1 MTRPAAL
8 PSLMPTLIPWTFTS
22 ILLILAVL
30 VVRKLTQN
38 RLSPVNRYALWL
50 VVLIRLLVPIQLPFL
65 SSLGA
70 VDFAPQMENTP
81 VYAFPTSH
89 MDAPES
95 YIQHI
100 WKEQGE
106 DPVMSAGVASRSFPA
121 LGGIG
126 FDYYNGGTILD
137 ENGYT
142 DYAFF
147 STVPRILSILW
158 GAGAVVM
165 LLCLAGNN
173 LRFAARLRRSRRPLD
188 IPECPLPVYLME
200 GLSSPCL
207 SGLFHPAIYL
217 TPEVAANETA
227 LRHVLAHEATHYAH
241 KDHIWS
247 ALRCTALALHWYN
260 PLVWLAVSLS
270 KADGELACDE
280 GAVRR
285 LGEEERIP
293 YGRTLVDTVACRSQR
308 PADLLSCS
316 TTMAGGNKTIQ
327 QRVALLVKKPET
339 KAAAIL
345 GACTALALAAV
356 FTFGGGVSSPYNPDT
371 LYDQFCSQVQQASTI
386 QVTPPSRFSVSY
398 PEPITAP
405 FLLEAARAD
414 LLCARAPTPQEA
426 RCRWNEDDISR
437 DAYQIALTLSSGQ
450 TAPYLLYQP
459 GGLSWKSGGE
469 NLVYVLSGSP
479 LRTAGVLDTY
489 AVQALVGWAEQQNEH
504 QRSPVPLTPEELAY
518 FNDGSF
524 FSTEDTENPYTRFS
538 IRNMFLTSRYDTP
551 QDIDLFELFYCGSTQ
566 PSAPMSQKERQL
578 VIDRGYHGTAP
589 PCGCTKITRQEMDA
603 VLLEHTGLTLE
614 ETHQVGLEQ
623 FTYLPE
629 YDAYYHFHGDTNYTF
644 PIFSQGFRQG
654 DMIYLDYGD
663 CRLTLRQTGNS
674 YQFCSNHSLNTLP
687 AKDDALA
694 RDLSSDAYL
703 QAEARLLP
711 LLLSDPEWEMA
722 VKTLDYSPD
731 TWHSWLL
738 QCMEAAELS
747 PHYDANQETW
757 SFRIKVSDYYSKE
770 LVDLPSWCLQP
781 DTFFLRSA
789 SPTRVSVSPPS
800 HEPQVVADAFGE
812 ALARFYLQ
820 LDSRHP
826 MAVSSAQL
834 TEAEVCA
841 QRENTLCA
849 RITLTLEPTAPNT
862 IYWMAGAGLDLDG
875 EGLWVLTREYRLER
889 WFDGSWHCIEA
900 ASGGLSPL

>member
-1 MTRPAAL
+1 MTGLTAL

-30 VVRKLTQN
+30 VVRKFTQN
-38 RLSPVNRYALWL
+38 WLSSVNRYALWL

-81 VYAFPTSH
+81 VYAFPTGH
-89 MDAPES
+89 IDAPES

-100 WKEQGE
+100 WEDQGE

-126 FDYYNGGTILD
+126 FDYYNGGTILE

-173 LRFAARLRRSRRPLD
+173 LRFAARLHRSRCPLD
-188 IPECPLPVYLME
+188 IPEFPLPVYRME

-217 TPEVAANETA
+217 TPEVAENETA

-356 FTFGGGVSSPYNPDT
+356 FTFGGGGSSPYSYTGYVAAVEDAWSIHLAVPATSSSTLYPSIEEKEALKKARSILLHTEEYDNSRETTAFGFADMAPAFYGLKLSTGTDITRFYLYPASTGLLYVLPYLDATTSGTVPVAILPNSTISQLKELANTQQQVLYPDIP
-371 LYDQFCSQVQQASTI
+371 YDQFCSQVQQASTI

-405 FLLEAARAD
+405 SLLEAGRAD

-426 RCRWNEDDISR
+426 QRRWNEDDISR
-437 DAYQIALTLSSGQ
+437 DAYQITLTLSSGQ

-469 NLVYVLSGSP
+469 NLVYILSGSP
-479 LRTAGVLDTY
+479 LQTAGVLDTY
-489 AVQALVGWAEQQNEH
+489 AVQALVGWAEQQKEH
-504 QRSPVPLTPEELAY
+504 QKDPVPLTFEEPAY
-518 FNDGSF
+518 FNDGF
-524 FSTEDTENPYTRFS
+524 FFDNGTGNGGDDYLHFS
-538 IRNMFLTSRYDTP
+538 IRNMFLTSQHDTP
-551 QDIDLFELFYCGSTQ
+551 QDIDLFGLFYCGSAQ
-566 PSAPMSQKERQL
+566 PSAPMSQEERQL
-578 VIDRGYHGTAP
+578 VIDRGYGGTDP
-589 PCGCTKITRQEMDA
+589 DCDCTKITRQEMDA
-603 VLLEHTGLTLE
+603 VLWEYTGLTLE
-614 ETHQVGLEQ
+614 ETRQVGLKQ

-629 YDAYYHFHGDTNYTF
+629 YDAYYHFHGDTNYTL
-644 PIFSQGFRQG
+644 PIFSRGSRQE
-654 DMIYLDYGD
+654 DLIHLDYGD
-663 CRLTLRQTGNS
+663 RRLTLRQTGNG
-674 YQFCSNHSLNTLP
+674 YQFCSNRSLTALP
-687 AKDDALA
+687 
-694 RDLSSDAYL
+694 
-703 QAEARLLP
+703 E
-711 LLLSDPEWEMA
+711 
-722 VKTLDYSPD
+722 
-731 TWHSWLL
+731 
-738 QCMEAAELS
+738 
-747 PHYDANQETW
+747 
-757 SFRIKVSDYYSKE
+757 
-770 LVDLPSWCLQP
+770 
-781 DTFFLRSA
+781 
-789 SPTRVSVSPPS
+789 
-800 HEPQVVADAFGE
+800 
-812 ALARFYLQ
+812 
-820 LDSRHP
+820 
-826 MAVSSAQL
+826 
-834 TEAEVCA
+834 
-841 QRENTLCA
+841 
-849 RITLTLEPTAPNT
+849 
-862 IYWMAGAGLDLDG
+862 
-875 EGLWVLTREYRLER
+875 
-889 WFDGSWHCIEA
+889 
-900 ASGGLSPL
+900 

>member
-1 MTRPAAL
+1 MTGSMAL
-8 PSLMPTLIPWTFTS
+8 PSLMTTLIPWAIS
-22 ILLILAVL
+22 SVLLILAVL
-30 VVRKLTQN
+30 AVRWLTRD
-38 RLSPVNRYALWL
+38 RLSSVNRYALWL
-50 VVLIRLLVPIQLPFL
+50 VVLIRLLIPIQLPFL

-70 VDFAPQMENTP
+70 VDLAPQMENTP
-81 VYAFPTSH
+81 VYAFPTGH
-89 MDAPES
+89 MDAPER
-95 YIQHI
+95 YIKQI
-100 WKEQGE
+100 REEQGE
-106 DPVMSAGVASRSFPA
+106 DPVMSAGVTSRSFPA

-126 FDYYNGGTILD
+126 FDYYNGGTILE

-158 GAGAVVM
+158 GAGALVM
-165 LLCLAGNN
+165 LLCLVGNN

-188 IPECPLPVYLME
+188 IPQCPLPVYRME

-217 TPEVAANETA
+217 TPEVAENETA
-227 LRHVLAHEATHYAH
+227 LRHVLTHEGTHYAH

-247 ALRCTALALHWYN
+247 ALRCTALALHWYD

-293 YGRTLVDTVACRSQR
+293 YGRTLVDMVAQRSLR

-316 TTMAGGNKTIQ
+316 TTMAGGGKCIQ

-339 KAAAIL
+339 RATAIF

-356 FTFGGGVSSPYNPDT
+356 FTFGGGGPSPYSYTGYVAAVEASWSIHLAPPFTSSTWYPAIEDQEALKKARSILLQAEAYDKNGETTAFGFSEMIPVCYGLKLSSGTDITRFYLYPASTGLLYVLPYLDATTSGTVPVATLPDST
-371 LYDQFCSQVQQASTI
+371 ISQLKELANAQQQALDSGIAYDQFCSQIQQASAI

-405 FLLEAARAD
+405 SLLEAGRAD

-426 RCRWNEDDISR
+426 RRRWNEDDLSR
-437 DAYQIALTLSSGQ
+437 DAYQITLTLSSGQ

-469 NLVYVLSGSP
+469 NLVYVLSGDSLQP
-479 LRTAGVLDTY
+479 IGVLDTY
-489 AVQALVGWAEQQNEH
+489 AVQALVGWAEQQKGH
-504 QRSPVPLTPEELAY
+504 QNNPVPLTPEELAY

-524 FSTEDTENPYTRFS
+524 FDNGTGNGGDAYLHFS
-538 IRNMFLTSRYDTP
+538 IRNMFLTSQYDTP
-551 QDIDLFELFYCGSTQ
+551 QDIDLFELFYCGSAQ
-566 PSAPMSQKERQL
+566 PSTPMSQEERQL

-614 ETHQVGLEQ
+614 ETRQVGLEQ

-654 DMIYLDYGD
+654 DLIHLDYGD
-663 CRLTLRQTGNS
+663 CMLTLRQTGNS
-674 YQFCSNHSLNTLP
+674 YQFYSNRSLT
-687 AKDDALA
+687 AF
-694 RDLSSDAYL
+694 
-703 QAEARLLP
+703 
-711 LLLSDPEWEMA
+711 PE
-722 VKTLDYSPD
+722 
-731 TWHSWLL
+731 
-738 QCMEAAELS
+738 
-747 PHYDANQETW
+747 
-757 SFRIKVSDYYSKE
+757 
-770 LVDLPSWCLQP
+770 
-781 DTFFLRSA
+781 
-789 SPTRVSVSPPS
+789 
-800 HEPQVVADAFGE
+800 
-812 ALARFYLQ
+812 
-820 LDSRHP
+820 
-826 MAVSSAQL
+826 
-834 TEAEVCA
+834 
-841 QRENTLCA
+841 
-849 RITLTLEPTAPNT
+849 
-862 IYWMAGAGLDLDG
+862 
-875 EGLWVLTREYRLER
+875 
-889 WFDGSWHCIEA
+889 
-900 ASGGLSPL
+900 

>member
-1 MTRPAAL
+1 MTGLTAL

-30 VVRKLTQN
+30 VVRKFTQN
-38 RLSPVNRYALWL
+38 WLSSVNRYALWL

-81 VYAFPTSH
+81 VYAFPTGH
-89 MDAPES
+89 IDAPES

-100 WKEQGE
+100 WEDQGE

-126 FDYYNGGTILD
+126 FDYYNGGTILE

-173 LRFAARLRRSRRPLD
+173 LRFAARLHRSRCPLD
-188 IPECPLPVYLME
+188 IPEFPLPFYRME

-217 TPEVAANETA
+217 TPEVAENETA

-356 FTFGGGVSSPYNPDT
+356 FTFGGGVSSPHSYVGY
-371 LYDQFCSQVQQASTI
+371 YDQFCSQVRQASAI
-386 QVTPPSRFSVSY
+386 QITPPFRFSVSY

-405 FLLEAARAD
+405 SLLEAGRAD

-426 RCRWNEDDISR
+426 RRRWNEDDLSR
-437 DAYQIALTLSSGQ
+437 DAYQITLTLSSGQ

-469 NLVYVLSGSP
+469 NLVYVLSGDSLQP
-479 LRTAGVLDTY
+479 IGVLDTY
-489 AVQALVGWAEQQNEH
+489 AVQALVGWAEQQKGH
-504 QRSPVPLTPEELAY
+504 QNNPVPLTPEELAY

-524 FSTEDTENPYTRFS
+524 FDNGTGNGGDAYLHFS
-538 IRNMFLTSRYDTP
+538 IRNMFLTSQYDTP
-551 QDIDLFELFYCGSTQ
+551 QDIDLFELFYCGSAQ
-566 PSAPMSQKERQL
+566 PSTPMSQEERQL

-614 ETHQVGLEQ
+614 ETRQVGLEQ

-654 DMIYLDYGD
+654 DLIHLDYGD
-663 CRLTLRQTGNS
+663 CMLTLRQTGNS
-674 YQFCSNHSLNTLP
+674 YQFYSNRSLT
-687 AKDDALA
+687 AF
-694 RDLSSDAYL
+694 
-703 QAEARLLP
+703 
-711 LLLSDPEWEMA
+711 PE
-722 VKTLDYSPD
+722 
-731 TWHSWLL
+731 
-738 QCMEAAELS
+738 
-747 PHYDANQETW
+747 
-757 SFRIKVSDYYSKE
+757 
-770 LVDLPSWCLQP
+770 
-781 DTFFLRSA
+781 
-789 SPTRVSVSPPS
+789 
-800 HEPQVVADAFGE
+800 
-812 ALARFYLQ
+812 
-820 LDSRHP
+820 
-826 MAVSSAQL
+826 
-834 TEAEVCA
+834 
-841 QRENTLCA
+841 
-849 RITLTLEPTAPNT
+849 
-862 IYWMAGAGLDLDG
+862 
-875 EGLWVLTREYRLER
+875 
-889 WFDGSWHCIEA
+889 
-900 ASGGLSPL
+900 

>member
-1 MTRPAAL
+1 MTGLTAL
-8 PSLMPTLIPWTFTS
+8 PSLMPTLIPWIFTS

-38 RLSPVNRYALWL
+38 RLSSVNRYALWL

-81 VYAFPTSH
+81 VYAFPTGH
-89 MDAPES
+89 IDAPES

-100 WKEQGE
+100 WGEQGE
-106 DPVMSAGVASRSFPA
+106 DPVMSAGVTSRSFPA

-126 FDYYNGGTILD
+126 FDYYNGGTILE

-217 TPEVAANETA
+217 TPEVAENETA

-260 PLVWLAVSLS
+260 PLAWLAVSLS

-371 LYDQFCSQVQQASTI
+371 SYDQFCSQVQQASTI

-426 RCRWNEDDISR
+426 RRRWNEDDISR
-437 DAYQIALTLSSGQ
+437 DAYQITLTLSSGQ

-459 GGLSWKSGGE
+459 GGLSRKSGGE

-524 FSTEDTENPYTRFS
+524 FSTKDTENPYTGFS
-538 IRNMFLTSRYDTP
+538 IRNMFLTSQYDTP

-603 VLLEHTGLTLE
+603 VLSEHTGLTLE

-663 CRLTLRQTGNS
+663 CRLTLRQIGNS

-731 TWHSWLL
+731 SWHSWLL

-757 SFRIKVSDYYSKE
+757 SFRIKVSNYYSKE

-781 DTFFLRSA
+781 DALFLRSA

-849 RITLTLEPTAPNT
+849 RITLTLEPTTPNT

>member
-1 MTRPAAL
+1 MTGLTAL
-8 PSLMPTLIPWTFTS
+8 PSLMPTLIPWIFTS

-38 RLSPVNRYALWL
+38 RLSSVNRYALWL

-81 VYAFPTSH
+81 VYAFPTGH
-89 MDAPES
+89 IDAPES

-100 WKEQGE
+100 WGEQGE
-106 DPVMSAGVASRSFPA
+106 DPVMSAGVTSRSFPA

-126 FDYYNGGTILD
+126 FDYYNGGTILE

-158 GAGAVVM
+158 GTGAAVM
-165 LLCLAGNN
+165 LLFLIGSN

-217 TPEVAANETA
+217 TPEVAENETA

-339 KAAAIL
+339 KAAAIF
-345 GACTALALAAV
+345 GACTALALATV
-356 FTFGGGVSSPYNPDT
+356 FTFGGGGSSPYNPDT
-371 LYDQFCSQVQQASTI
+371 SYDQFCSQVQQASTI

-398 PEPITAP
+398 PEPITTP
-405 FLLEAARAD
+405 SLLEAGRAD

-426 RCRWNEDDISR
+426 RRRWNEDDISR
-437 DAYQIALTLSSGQ
+437 DAYQITLTLSSGQ
-450 TAPYLLYQP
+450 TASYLLYQP
-459 GGLSWKSGGE
+459 GGLSRKSGGE

-479 LRTAGVLDTY
+479 LRTTGVLDTY

-504 QRSPVPLTPEELAY
+504 SEK
-518 FNDGSF
+518 S
-524 FSTEDTENPYTRFS
+524 
-538 IRNMFLTSRYDTP
+538 
-551 QDIDLFELFYCGSTQ
+551 C
-566 PSAPMSQKERQL
+566 
-578 VIDRGYHGTAP
+578 P
-589 PCGCTKITRQEMDA
+589 P
-603 VLLEHTGLTLE
+603 
-614 ETHQVGLEQ
+614 
-623 FTYLPE
+623 
-629 YDAYYHFHGDTNYTF
+629 
-644 PIFSQGFRQG
+644 
-654 DMIYLDYGD
+654 
-663 CRLTLRQTGNS
+663 
-674 YQFCSNHSLNTLP
+674 HS
-687 AKDDALA
+687 
-694 RDLSSDAYL
+694 
-703 QAEARLLP
+703 
-711 LLLSDPEWEMA
+711 
-722 VKTLDYSPD
+722 
-731 TWHSWLL
+731 
-738 QCMEAAELS
+738 
-747 PHYDANQETW
+747 
-757 SFRIKVSDYYSKE
+757 
-770 LVDLPSWCLQP
+770 
-781 DTFFLRSA
+781 
-789 SPTRVSVSPPS
+789 
-800 HEPQVVADAFGE
+800 
-812 ALARFYLQ
+812 
-820 LDSRHP
+820 
-826 MAVSSAQL
+826 
-834 TEAEVCA
+834 
-841 QRENTLCA
+841 
-849 RITLTLEPTAPNT
+849 
-862 IYWMAGAGLDLDG
+862 
-875 EGLWVLTREYRLER
+875 
-889 WFDGSWHCIEA
+889 
-900 ASGGLSPL
+900 

>member
-1 MTRPAAL
+1 MTGLTAL

-38 RLSPVNRYALWL
+38 RLSSVNRYALWL

-81 VYAFPTSH
+81 VYAFPTGH
-89 MDAPES
+89 IDAPES

-100 WKEQGE
+100 WEEQGE
-106 DPVMSAGVASRSFPA
+106 DPVMSAGVTSRSFPA

-126 FDYYNGGTILD
+126 FNYYNGGTILE

-173 LRFAARLRRSRRPLD
+173 LRFAARLHRSRRPLD
-188 IPECPLPVYLME
+188 IPECPLPIYLME

-247 ALRCTALALHWYN
+247 ALRCIALALHWYN

-371 LYDQFCSQVQQASTI
+371 SYDQFCSQVQQASTI

-426 RCRWNEDDISR
+426 RRRWNEDDISR
-437 DAYQIALTLSSGQ
+437 DAYQITLTLSSGQ

-459 GGLSWKSGGE
+459 GGLSRKSGGE

-524 FSTEDTENPYTRFS
+524 FSTKDTENPYTGFS
-538 IRNMFLTSRYDTP
+538 IRNMFLTSQYDTP

-663 CRLTLRQTGNS
+663 CRLTLRQIGNS

-731 TWHSWLL
+731 SWHSWLL

-757 SFRIKVSDYYSKE
+757 SFRIKVSNYYSKE

-781 DTFFLRSA
+781 DALFLRSA

-849 RITLTLEPTAPNT
+849 RITLTLEPTTPNT

>member
-1 MTRPAAL
+1 MTGLTAL

-30 VVRKLTQN
+30 VVRKFTQN
-38 RLSPVNRYALWL
+38 WLSSVNRYALWL

-81 VYAFPTSH
+81 VYAFPTGH
-89 MDAPES
+89 IDAPES

-100 WKEQGE
+100 WEDQGE

-126 FDYYNGGTILD
+126 FDYYNGGTILE

-158 GAGAVVM
+158 GTGAAVM

-188 IPECPLPVYLME
+188 IPECPLPVYLVE

-207 SGLFHPAIYL
+207 FGLFRPAIYL
-217 TPEVAANETA
+217 TPEAVENETV

-356 FTFGGGVSSPYNPDT
+356 FTFSVGNQSDDPAGDYKHFLSEVQNAQSIRLGQPITSSKFDLTAITDSELLAEAKEVLRKECTGWLNPSQVVGDLDPTSLRTLTLTGQQGTEVHYLLAAPARRGSSGNFYILTDGKFSGREVSGHQVAALMHQQAAVR
-371 LYDQFCSQVQQASTI
+371 LYDLMNRQGI
-386 QVTPPSRFSVSY
+386 QNSV
-398 PEPITAP
+398 
-405 FLLEAARAD
+405 
-414 LLCARAPTPQEA
+414 
-426 RCRWNEDDISR
+426 
-437 DAYQIALTLSSGQ
+437 
-450 TAPYLLYQP
+450 
-459 GGLSWKSGGE
+459 
-469 NLVYVLSGSP
+469 
-479 LRTAGVLDTY
+479 
-489 AVQALVGWAEQQNEH
+489 
-504 QRSPVPLTPEELAY
+504 VPLTSEELAY

-524 FSTEDTENPYTRFS
+524 FDNGTGNGGDAYLHFS
-538 IRNMFLTSRYDTP
+538 IRNMFLTSQYETP
-551 QDIDLFELFYCGSTQ
+551 QDIDLFELFCCGSAQ
-566 PSAPMSQKERQL
+566 PSAPMSQEERQL
-578 VIDRGYHGTAP
+578 VIDRGYGGTAP
-589 PCGCTKITRQEMDA
+589 DCGCTKITRQEMDA

-629 YDAYYHFHGDTNYTF
+629 YDAYYHFHGDTNYTL
-644 PIFSQGFRQG
+644 PIFSRGFRQG
-654 DMIYLDYGD
+654 DLIHLDYGD
-663 CRLTLRQTGNS
+663 CRLTLRQTGNG
-674 YQFCSNHSLNTLP
+674 YQFCSNRSLT
-687 AKDDALA
+687 AF
-694 RDLSSDAYL
+694 
-703 QAEARLLP
+703 
-711 LLLSDPEWEMA
+711 PE
-722 VKTLDYSPD
+722 
-731 TWHSWLL
+731 
-738 QCMEAAELS
+738 
-747 PHYDANQETW
+747 
-757 SFRIKVSDYYSKE
+757 
-770 LVDLPSWCLQP
+770 
-781 DTFFLRSA
+781 
-789 SPTRVSVSPPS
+789 
-800 HEPQVVADAFGE
+800 
-812 ALARFYLQ
+812 
-820 LDSRHP
+820 
-826 MAVSSAQL
+826 
-834 TEAEVCA
+834 
-841 QRENTLCA
+841 
-849 RITLTLEPTAPNT
+849 
-862 IYWMAGAGLDLDG
+862 
-875 EGLWVLTREYRLER
+875 
-889 WFDGSWHCIEA
+889 
-900 ASGGLSPL
+900 